1 MTNSTRR
8 NFLHAGAGAA
18 LLSSIPHLSRAQVV
32 TDTLRILCG
41 YPPGSPPD
49 VVARLVGDKLAGVYA
64 KTVIVENKTGAAGR
78 LAVDACRVAQ
88 ADGATML
95 LTPASVFTMYPFIYT
110 KLSYDPQADFVPV
123 SQAAD
128 FSHALALGPMV
139 PETVTTARDFVRWC
153 KDNPDKASCGNP
165 GAGSLPHFI
174 AVLVAREARV
184 DLKHVA
190 YRGTG
195 PATQD
200 VIGGQ
205 IASAMGP
212 EGNFLP
218 HLASRRLR
226 VVAVTDS
233 HRSPYLPDVST
244 FTEQGFK
251 AIDLREWFG
260 FFMPKGTPVL
270 QVDRCASSVATA
282 LRSVDVVRSFAQLG
296 MTAGS
301 STPSQLSAKVS
312 SDLAYWKPV
321 LKETGFSAES

>member
-1 MTNSTRR
+1 MTYPTRR
-8 NFLHAGAGAA
+8 NFFHAGAGAA
-18 LLSSIPHLSRAQVV
+18 LLASIPCLSRAQLV

-49 VVARLVGDKLAGVYA
+49 VVARHVGDKLAGVYA
-64 KTVIVENKTGAAGR
+64 KTVIVENKAGAAGR
-78 LAVDACRVAQ
+78 LAVDACMKAQ
-88 ADGATML
+88 ADGTTML
-95 LTPASVFTMYPFIYT
+95 LTPASVFTMYPFIY
-110 KLSYDPQADFVPV
+110 KNLSYDPQADFVPV

-139 PETVTTARDFVRWC
+139 PEAVTTARDFVLWC
-153 KDNPDKASCGNP
+153 KENPEKASCGNP

-174 AVLVAREARV
+174 AVLMAREARV
-184 DLKHVA
+184 DLNHVA

-244 FTEQGFK
+244 FKEQGFK
-251 AIDLREWFG
+251 AIDVREWFG
-260 FFMPKGTPVL
+260 FFMPKDTPAL
-270 QVDRCASSVATA
+270 RVDRCASSVATA
-282 LRSVDVVRSFAQLG
+282 LRSVDVARSFAQLG

-301 STPSQLSAKVS
+301 STPPELSAKVA

-321 LKETGFSAES
+321 VKEAGFSAES

>member
-1 MTNSTRR
+1 MTHPTRR
-8 NFLHAGAGAA
+8 NFLHAGAGAV
-18 LLSSIPHLSRAQVV
+18 LLASVPSVSRALMA

-49 VVARLVGDKLAGVYA
+49 VVARHVGDKLAGLYA
-64 KTVIVENKTGAAGR
+64 RTVIVENKTGAAGR
-78 LAVDACRVAQ
+78 LAVDACRTAQ

-95 LTPASVFTMYPFIYT
+95 LTPASVFTMYPFIYK
-110 KLSYDPQADFVPV
+110 KLSYDPQGDFVPV

-128 FSHALALGPMV
+128 FSHALALGPLV

-153 KDNPDKASCGNP
+153 KENPDEASCGNP

-174 AVLVAREARV
+174 AVLMAREARV
-184 DLKHVA
+184 DLKHIA

-200 VIGGQ
+200 VLAGQ
-205 IASAMGP
+205 IAAAMGP

-226 VVAVTDS
+226 VVALTDS

-244 FTEQGFK
+244 FIEQGFK
-251 AIDLREWFG
+251 SINLREWFG
-260 FFMPKGTPVL
+260 FFMPRGTPAL
-270 QVDRCASSVATA
+270 RVDECASSVATA
-282 LRSVDVVRSFAQLG
+282 LRSVDVVRSFSQLG

-301 STPSQLSAKVS
+301 STPPALSAKVAS
-312 SDLAYWKPV
+312 ELAYWKPV
-321 LKETGFSAES
+321 IKEAAFSAES